1 MKKLLAI
8 VLLGAMVLSLA
19 SCGSKSGTS
28 KTETEETT
36 TETEATTSSISF
48 HPDFTFKT
56 TDRDGNEYDEHSFTQ
71 YKLTMIVFCE
81 AYCEPGCDNLPELEQ
96 LYEKYKDQ
104 GFMVFCVYKDTSLES
119 EIDSL
124 IEKYKITFPF
134 LHYESGL
141 DEIKSRYIPSNSFI
155 TGTGR
160 IYYIKGEKYLPG
172 TYTTREW
179 EMIISQYMPDTI
191 EIDA

>member
-8 VLLGAMVLSLA
+8 VLMGAMVLSLA

-28 KTETEETT
+28 KTETEVTT
-36 TETEATTSSISF
+36 TETEATTSSITF
-48 HPDFTFKT
+48 QPDFTFKT
-56 TDRDGNEYDEHSFTQ
+56 TDRDGNEYDEHIFTQ
-71 YKLTMIVFCE
+71 YKLTMIVFWE

-104 GFMVFCVYKDTSLES
+104 GFMVFCVYKDTSLDS

-124 IEKYKITFPF
+124 IAKYKITFPF

-141 DEIKSRYIPSNSFI
+141 DAIKSRYIPSNSFI
-155 TGTGR
+155 TRTGR

-172 TYTTREW
+172 TYTAREW
-179 EMIISQYMPDTI
+179 EMIISQYMSDTI